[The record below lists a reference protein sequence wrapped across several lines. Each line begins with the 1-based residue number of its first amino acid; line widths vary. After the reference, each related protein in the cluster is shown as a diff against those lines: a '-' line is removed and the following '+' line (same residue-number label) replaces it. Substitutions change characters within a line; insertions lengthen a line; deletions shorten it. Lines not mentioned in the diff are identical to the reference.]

1 MESSQLTLDMP
12 DEQRFPIE
20 TVTMG
25 EVYRLILR
33 LEVRINT
40 MQRDL
45 IANTV
50 NRDVYNTAHQA
61 LVQRVVDIEQAS
73 VRSDQRRAAYG
84 IALLSLGITNI
95 GAVIT
100 AVIANLRIH

>member
-1 MESSQLTLDMP
+1 MVTTSTLELMP
-12 DEQRFPIE
+12 EDRFPIE

-45 IANTV
+45 IANTL
-50 NRDVYNTAHQA
+50 NKDVYNTAHQA
-61 LVQRVVDIEQAS
+61 LMQRVVDIEQAS
-73 VRSDQRRAAYG
+73 IRTEQRRTTYG
-84 IALLSLGITNI
+84 IALLSLGITNV
-95 GAVIT
+95 GAIIT